1 MQLSLWSQIYNR
13 SIVLHIMEIAM
24 FLILKLFI
32 SIIVFLSILF
42 NSYAYEF
49 SAETSKIQ
57 KKLKFLKAAIKK

>member
-1 MQLSLWSQIYNR
+1 
-13 SIVLHIMEIAM
+13 M